1 MSEMRKKGCQYCL
14 DLLSHELIQ
23 AGVEVSPHI
32 AVEMNPP
39 NTGGM
44 TRGLHPV
51 QLGQVARHPVHHHV
65 LQVEEL
71 THGVAHPAQSP
82 HGEAGDE
89 VRLDREAVTMILR
102 TVYCVLCTVVL
113 TW

>member
-1 MSEMRKKGCQYCL
+1 M
-14 DLLSHELIQ
+14 
-23 AGVEVSPHI
+23 SPHI

-71 THGVAHPAQSP
+71 AHAVPHPAEGPQ
-82 HGEAGDE
+82 GELGHY
-89 VRLDREAVTMILR
+89 VRLRWIALVQFED
-102 TVYCVLCTVVL
+102 
-113 TW
+113 